1 MSMLLRERTRPG
13 LGISST
19 NTQDTILVIALL
31 MKFKKWRRKL
41 RQNIPLSIFASFQLR
56 HNL

>member
-19 NTQDTILVIALL
+19 NTQDTILVITLL

-41 RQNIPLSIFASFQLR
+41 RQNIRRSIFASFQLR